1 MLTGCVVQGTS
12 KIPRR
17 RYSSRE
23 GSLAV
28 RFFDLWLWAIFL
40 ACGLLLVL
48 VELVAGVVTRL
59 DLAVVASVLV
69 VAGLVTLV
77 FHSAQGLR
85 KYHARKA
92 VFVVRL
98 L

>member
-1 MLTGCVVQGTS
+1 MFTGCVVQGAS

-17 RYSSRE
+17 RYSSRG
-23 GSLAV
+23 GSLGA
-28 RFFDLWLWAIFL
+28 RFFDLWLWAMFL
-40 ACGLLLVL
+40 VCGLLLVL

-77 FHSAQGLR
+77 FYSAQGLR

-98 L
+98 I